1 MALRRRLPADT
12 VARHR
17 RPLALLLAVALCWI
31 LLVVARPTLRA
42 ADGLV
47 AEYFTNSEWIGPPAF
62 SVVDTQPS
70 TAGMAQRWGGAPPDR
85 FSVRWTGFLTVGS
98 SGTYDFAIT
107 SDDGSEL
114 SIGNRLVVDNGGR
127 HSLATRSGSIKL
139 RRGSHAVALR
149 YVQFGADS
157 ALNWSWST
165 DGGALA
171 AVPGW
176 RLSQRPASFATAVAA
191 RILEWCLWSFA
202 LLTVIAT
209 AWYVRVGLTRR
220 REEAVARWADGL
232 RRDATTFYA
241 VLTLVAIGLAL
252 GPPYGLW
259 RYVYWLPGFTFIR
272 ANSRFTVVALLGL
285 AVLAGIGF
293 DKISSRLAGRRRV
306 VLATILAAVL
316 VAEYAAM
323 PMAVQPNTLE
333 IPAIDRWL
341 DSQPKPFVVAEVP
354 VQTLSNNGA
363 FERQE
368 VAYMI
373 HSTAHWQKTVHGY
386 SGWRASL
393 HWQLYSDMQLFPHET
408 SVTSL
413 CDLGVTYIVVH
424 SDLYPPGEWGAVE
437 ERLRQFSSR
446 LRLEHVDGAGRVYS
460 FVRPNDETA
469 R

>member
-1 MALRRRLPADT
+1 MD
-12 VARHR
+12 
-17 RPLALLLAVALCWI
+17 WS
-31 LLVVARPTLRA
+31 
-42 ADGLV
+42 G
-47 AEYFTNSEWIGPPAF
+47 S
-62 SVVDTQPS
+62 
-70 TAGMAQRWGGAPPDR
+70 AG
-85 FSVRWTGFLTVGS
+85 
-98 SGTYDFAIT
+98 
-107 SDDGSEL
+107 
-114 SIGNRLVVDNGGR
+114 GGR
-127 HSLATRSGSIKL
+127 
-139 RRGSHAVALR
+139 
-149 YVQFGADS
+149 
-157 ALNWSWST
+157 
-165 DGGALA
+165 LA

-176 RLSQRPASFATAVAA
+176 RLSQRPASFATAIAA
-191 RILEWCLWSFA
+191 RTLEWGLWSFA

-209 AWYVRVGLTRR
+209 ASYVRVGLTRR
-220 REEAVARWADGL
+220 REEAVAHWADGL